1 MNTSS
6 KTRKTKNLGFFL
18 RIFSLIIIVSTI
30 IISVVFSAKYV
41 ENNSKLSIEFAGGY
55 QTQVQY
61 DGKGKQKDV
70 INLLKDRV
78 DPLGTSNVDIES
90 ITSSNNNKYNLAL
103 SKDAGVDISTFVHSV
118 SRRGYSYIV
127 DKDGNDLLATE
138 KKDDKD
144 TTWTKRDKRLLTS
157 DVFSA
162 IKVVNNSVTHR
173 PELVFDVKND
183 SVLKEL
189 TSAKENT
196 FYIYSDIG
204 QLLDYIR
211 SSMEGIRSLV
221 FIIDNLKNDTDGK
234 IKASLTSLL
243 DNNTP
248 GLGKGTDI
256 LARAK
261 AQDPTLARL
270 LNPNQNGQFGINWIY
285 SDNLGSVHSLS
296 VDTNDEKNTYDPAN
310 RFDPFASPIVGS
322 PMNAWLPYIKDLLRL
337 PDVSD
342 ILHEDVIDYRY
353 IPYWVGEV
361 KVTNNSISINSDT
374 FNLETVEQMK
384 SVLTSGL
391 SKNNFTMLSYANVSP
406 TLGATSLK
414 IAVVIIILVTFVLMT
429 IVLFYYRMLGV
440 IVLIIISLFLL
451 FTIVSFVF
459 INGIIAP
466 ESVIALIIGFALLL
480 DTIIN
485 LLERFKNEYM
495 QGKTLISAFKSAN
508 KKTLSSSLDCSAI
521 ILIVNLTIFWFG
533 TRAIKGFIIM
543 TSIATFGVIIFGIIL
558 LRLMLWTLLRNN
570 WLENKPQLLGTNNI
584 SRKSTIVLN
593 NSIDTNNIK
602 TDDKKIKKQLISE
615 KCQFKINYKNKVKA
629 LIKKIKVDKQQLKK
643 EHSKSRS
650 VYKSKVK
657 DLKLNLS
664 QEINKL
670 KQELINALKPLKIQ
684 IVKVKTDDK
693 KIKKQ
698 LISKKCQLKISYKNK
713 VKELIKKFKVD
724 KQQLKKEH
732 SKSRSVYKSKV
743 KDLKL
748 NLSQEINKLKQE
760 LINALKPLKI
770 QIVKAKDKKIL
781 VNFKNVFSK
790 LKINNWNY
798 FHKLTKWI
806 LSGSAVIVLASGITY
821 GVIGSNFGSGFDQR
835 TDFVGMST
843 ITQDPSDP
851 SYNIIKEAELAKDF
865 INKEI
870 QNNSEFSKYFKNIN
884 FSLIAGGEGKPYQFK
899 IIVQTTVN
907 SQSMQQRFKNF
918 LGEITRNW
926 KQESILQWGEIDLV
940 VAKSGVDLLVNMIIS
955 IALSF
960 IVILIYIII
969 RFQLTYVIPLILAI
983 IFSLLMTLAII
994 SIFQIV
1000 ISTSIVGILLGVMI
1014 LTIISIMSIFDNIR
1028 EIKINNNQTQVISTE
1043 EIIQISNKSV
1053 QKALP
1058 RTLVINC
1065 VVLIT
1070 SVIVMFIIPSFWIV
1084 SLSLL
1089 IGCIVS
1095 LVSSYFIAPFIWT
1108 YFEKW
1113 RVYRY
1118 KKRINKIKK
1127 HFIGADEYVIKGINE

>member
-6 KTRKTKNLGFFL
+6 RTRKTKNLGFFL
-18 RIFSLIIIVSTI
+18 RIFSLIIIVSAI

-61 DGKGKQKDV
+61 EGKGKQKDV

-78 DPLGTSNVDIES
+78 DPLGTSNVYIES
-90 ITSSNNNKYNLAL
+90 ITSNNNKYNLAL

-138 KKDDKD
+138 KKDDKA

-162 IKVVNNSVTHR
+162 IKAVNNSVTHR

-211 SSMEGIRSLV
+211 SSMEGIRSLA

-602 TDDKKIKKQLISE
+602 SSDKKIKKQLISE
-615 KCQFKINYKNKVKA
+615 KCQLQINF
-629 LIKKIKVDKQQLKK
+629 
-643 EHSKSRS
+643 
-650 VYKSKVK
+650 
-657 DLKLNLS
+657 
-664 QEINKL
+664 
-670 KQELINALKPLKIQ
+670 
-684 IVKVKTDDK
+684 
-693 KIKKQ
+693 
-698 LISKKCQLKISYKNK
+698 KNK

-781 VNFKNVFSK
+781 VINFKNVFSK
-790 LKINNWNY
+790 LKISNWNY

-821 GVIGSNFGSGFDQR
+821 GVIGLNFGSGFDQR
-835 TDFVGMST
+835 TDFVGMGT

-865 INKEI
+865 ISKEI
-870 QNNSEFSKYFKNIN
+870 QNNSQFSKYFKNIN

-1043 EIIQISNKSV
+1043 EIIEISNKSV

-1058 RTLVINC
+1058 RTLVING

-1095 LVSSYFIAPFIWT
+1095 LVSSYFIAPFIWI

>member
-6 KTRKTKNLGFFL
+6 RTRKTKNLGFFL
-18 RIFSLIIIVSTI
+18 RIFSLIIIVSAI

-61 DGKGKQKDV
+61 EGKGKQKDV

-78 DPLGTSNVDIES
+78 DPLGTSNVYIES
-90 ITSSNNNKYNLAL
+90 ITSNNNNKYNLAL

-138 KKDDKD
+138 KKDDKA

-162 IKVVNNSVTHR
+162 IKAVNNSVTHR

-211 SSMEGIRSLV
+211 SSMEGIRSLA

-602 TDDKKIKKQLISE
+602 SSDKKIKKQLISE
-615 KCQFKINYKNKVKA
+615 KCQ
-629 LIKKIKVDKQQLKK
+629 LQ
-643 EHSKSRS
+643 
-650 VYKSKVK
+650 
-657 DLKLNLS
+657 
-664 QEINKL
+664 
-670 KQELINALKPLKIQ
+670 
-684 IVKVKTDDK
+684 
-693 KIKKQ
+693 
-698 LISKKCQLKISYKNK
+698 ISYKNK

-790 LKINNWNY
+790 LKISNWNY

-835 TDFVGMST
+835 TDFVGMGT

-865 INKEI
+865 ISKEI
-870 QNNSEFSKYFKNIN
+870 QNNSQFSKYFKNIN

-1043 EIIQISNKSV
+1043 EIIEISNKSV

-1058 RTLVINC
+1058 RTLVING

-1095 LVSSYFIAPFIWT
+1095 LVSSYFIVPFIWI

>member
-6 KTRKTKNLGFFL
+6 RTRKTKNLGFFL
-18 RIFSLIIIVSTI
+18 RIFSLIIIVSAI

-61 DGKGKQKDV
+61 EGKGKQKDV

-78 DPLGTSNVDIES
+78 DPLGTSNVYIES
-90 ITSSNNNKYNLAL
+90 ITSNNNNKYNLAL

-138 KKDDKD
+138 KKDDKA

-162 IKVVNNSVTHR
+162 IKAVNNSVTHR

-183 SVLKEL
+183 SFLKEL

-211 SSMEGIRSLV
+211 SSMEGIRSLA

-602 TDDKKIKKQLISE
+602 SSDKKIKKQLISE
-615 KCQFKINYKNKVKA
+615 KCQ
-629 LIKKIKVDKQQLKK
+629 LQ
-643 EHSKSRS
+643 
-650 VYKSKVK
+650 
-657 DLKLNLS
+657 
-664 QEINKL
+664 
-670 KQELINALKPLKIQ
+670 
-684 IVKVKTDDK
+684 
-693 KIKKQ
+693 
-698 LISKKCQLKISYKNK
+698 ISYKNK

-732 SKSRSVYKSKV
+732 SKSRSIYKSKV

-748 NLSQEINKLKQE
+748 NLSQEINKFKQE

-790 LKINNWNY
+790 LKISNWNY

-835 TDFVGMST
+835 TDFVGMGT

-865 INKEI
+865 ISKEI
-870 QNNSEFSKYFKNIN
+870 QNNSQFSKYFKNIN

-1043 EIIQISNKSV
+1043 EIIEISNKSV

-1058 RTLVINC
+1058 RTLVING

-1095 LVSSYFIAPFIWT
+1095 LVSSYFIAPFIWI

>member
-6 KTRKTKNLGFFL
+6 RTRKTKNLGFFL
-18 RIFSLIIIVSTI
+18 RIFSLIIIVSAI

-61 DGKGKQKDV
+61 EGKGKQKDV

-78 DPLGTSNVDIES
+78 DPLGTSNVYIES
-90 ITSSNNNKYNLAL
+90 ITSSNHNKYNLAL

-138 KKDDKD
+138 KKDDKA

-162 IKVVNNSVTHR
+162 IKAVNNSVTHR

-204 QLLDYIR
+204 QLFDYIR
-211 SSMEGIRSLV
+211 SSMEGIRSLA

-361 KVTNNSISINSDT
+361 KVTSNSILINSDT

-584 SRKSTIVLN
+584 SRKRTIVLN
-593 NSIDTNNIK
+593 NLIDTNNIK

-615 KCQFKINYKNKVKA
+615 KCQLQIN
-629 LIKKIKVDKQQLKK
+629 
-643 EHSKSRS
+643 
-650 VYKSKVK
+650 
-657 DLKLNLS
+657 
-664 QEINKL
+664 
-670 KQELINALKPLKIQ
+670 
-684 IVKVKTDDK
+684 
-693 KIKKQ
+693 
-698 LISKKCQLKISYKNK
+698 YKNK

-770 QIVKAKDKKIL
+770 QIVKTKDKKIL

-790 LKINNWNY
+790 LKISNWNY

-835 TDFVGMST
+835 TDFVGMGT

-865 INKEI
+865 ISKEI
-870 QNNSEFSKYFKNIN
+870 QNNSQFSKYFKNIN

-1043 EIIQISNKSV
+1043 EIIEISNKSV

-1058 RTLVINC
+1058 RTLVING

>member
-6 KTRKTKNLGFFL
+6 RTRKTKNLGFFL
-18 RIFSLIIIVSTI
+18 RIFSLIIIVSAI

-61 DGKGKQKDV
+61 EGKCKQKDV

-78 DPLGTSNVDIES
+78 DPLGTSNVYIES
-90 ITSSNNNKYNLAL
+90 ITSNNNNKYNLAL

-138 KKDDKD
+138 KKDDKA

-162 IKVVNNSVTHR
+162 IKAVNNSVTHR
-173 PELVFDVKND
+173 SELVFDVKND

-211 SSMEGIRSLV
+211 TSMEGIRSLA

-342 ILHEDVIDYRY
+342 TLHEDVIDYRY

-602 TDDKKIKKQLISE
+602 SSDKKIKKQLISE
-615 KCQFKINYKNKVKA
+615 
-629 LIKKIKVDKQQLKK
+629 
-643 EHSKSRS
+643 
-650 VYKSKVK
+650 
-657 DLKLNLS
+657 
-664 QEINKL
+664 
-670 KQELINALKPLKIQ
+670 
-684 IVKVKTDDK
+684 
-693 KIKKQ
+693 
-698 LISKKCQLKISYKNK
+698 KCQLKISYKNK

-790 LKINNWNY
+790 LKISNWNY

-835 TDFVGMST
+835 TDFVGMGT

-870 QNNSEFSKYFKNIN
+870 QNNSQFSKYFKNIN

-1058 RTLVINC
+1058 RILVING

>member
-6 KTRKTKNLGFFL
+6 RTRKTKNLGFFL

-61 DGKGKQKDV
+61 EGKGKQKDV

-90 ITSSNNNKYNLAL
+90 ITSSNHNKYNLAL

-138 KKDDKD
+138 KKDDKA

-157 DVFSA
+157 DVFSG
-162 IKVVNNSVTHR
+162 IKAVNNSVTHR

-211 SSMEGIRSLV
+211 SSMEGIRSLA

-234 IKASLTSLL
+234 IKASLASVL

-248 GLGKGTDI
+248 GLGNGSDI

-285 SDNLGSVHSLS
+285 SDNLDSVHSLS

-310 RFDPFASPIVGS
+310 RFDPFASPIIGS

-361 KVTNNSISINSDT
+361 KVTSNSISINSDT

-384 SVLTSGL
+384 SVLTSQL

-429 IVLFYYRMLGV
+429 IVLFYYRMLGI

-485 LLERFKNEYM
+485 LLECFKNEYM
-495 QGKTLISAFKSAN
+495 QGKTLVSAFKSAN

-558 LRLMLWTLLRNN
+558 LRLILWAVLRNN

-593 NSIDTNNIK
+593 NSVDTNNIK
-602 TDDKKIKKQLISE
+602 SSDKTIKEQLISE
-615 KCQFKINYKNKVKA
+615 KCQLQIN
-629 LIKKIKVDKQQLKK
+629 
-643 EHSKSRS
+643 
-650 VYKSKVK
+650 
-657 DLKLNLS
+657 
-664 QEINKL
+664 
-670 KQELINALKPLKIQ
+670 
-684 IVKVKTDDK
+684 
-693 KIKKQ
+693 
-698 LISKKCQLKISYKNK
+698 YKNK

-732 SKSRSVYKSKV
+732 SKSRSIYKSKV

-760 LINALKPLKI
+760 LINGLKPLKI

-781 VNFKNVFSK
+781 VNFKNIFSK

-806 LSGSAVIVLASGITY
+806 LSGSAIIVLASGITY
-821 GVIGSNFGSGFDQR
+821 GVVGSNFGSGFDQR
-835 TDFVGMST
+835 TDFVGMGI

-851 SYNIIKEAELAKDF
+851 NYNIIKEAEIAKDF
-865 INKEI
+865 ISKEI
-870 QNNSEFSKYFKNIN
+870 QNNSQFSKYFKNIN
-884 FSLIAGGEGKPYQFK
+884 FALIAGGEGKQYQFK

-1043 EIIQISNKSV
+1043 EIIEISNKSV

-1058 RTLVINC
+1058 RTLVING

>member
-6 KTRKTKNLGFFL
+6 RTRKTKNLGFFL
-18 RIFSLIIIVSTI
+18 RIFSLIIIVSAI

-61 DGKGKQKDV
+61 EGKGKQKDV

-78 DPLGTSNVDIES
+78 DPLGTSNVYIES
-90 ITSSNNNKYNLAL
+90 ITSNNNKYNLAL

-138 KKDDKD
+138 KKDDKA

-162 IKVVNNSVTHR
+162 IKAVNNSVTHR

-183 SVLKEL
+183 SGLKEL

-211 SSMEGIRSLV
+211 SSMEGIRSLA

-353 IPYWVGEV
+353 IQYWVGEV

-384 SVLTSGL
+384 SVLISGL

-508 KKTLSSSLDCSAI
+508 KKTLSSSLDCNAI

-602 TDDKKIKKQLISE
+602 SSDKKIKKQLISE
-615 KCQFKINYKNKVKA
+615 KCQ
-629 LIKKIKVDKQQLKK
+629 LQ
-643 EHSKSRS
+643 
-650 VYKSKVK
+650 
-657 DLKLNLS
+657 
-664 QEINKL
+664 
-670 KQELINALKPLKIQ
+670 
-684 IVKVKTDDK
+684 
-693 KIKKQ
+693 
-698 LISKKCQLKISYKNK
+698 ISYKNK

-781 VNFKNVFSK
+781 VINFKNVFSK
-790 LKINNWNY
+790 LKISNWNY

-835 TDFVGMST
+835 TDFVGMGT

-865 INKEI
+865 ISKEI
-870 QNNSEFSKYFKNIN
+870 QNNSQFSKYFKNIN

-899 IIVQTTVN
+899 IIFQTTVN

-918 LGEITRNW
+918 LGEMTRNW

-1043 EIIQISNKSV
+1043 EIIEISNKSV

-1058 RTLVINC
+1058 RTLVING

-1095 LVSSYFIAPFIWT
+1095 LVSSYFIAPFIWI

-1118 KKRINKIKK
+1118 KKRINKIQK

>member
-162 IKVVNNSVTHR
+162 IKAVNNSVTHR

-211 SSMEGIRSLV
+211 SSMEGIRSLA

-629 LIKKIKVDKQQLKK
+629 LIKK
-643 EHSKSRS
+643 
-650 VYKSKVK
+650 
-657 DLKLNLS
+657 
-664 QEINKL
+664 
-670 KQELINALKPLKIQ
+670 
-684 IVKVKTDDK
+684 
-693 KIKKQ
+693 
-698 LISKKCQLKISYKNK
+698 
-713 VKELIKKFKVD
+713 FKVD

-748 NLSQEINKLKQE
+748 NLLQEINKLKQE

-790 LKINNWNY
+790 LKISNWNY

-835 TDFVGMST
+835 TDFIGMGT
-843 ITQDPSDP
+843 ITQYPSDP

-870 QNNSEFSKYFKNIN
+870 QNNSQFSKYFKNIN

-1058 RTLVINC
+1058 RTLVING

>member
-90 ITSSNNNKYNLAL
+90 ITSSNNNKYNLAM

-162 IKVVNNSVTHR
+162 IKAVNNSVTHR

-211 SSMEGIRSLV
+211 SSMEGIRSLA

-256 LARAK
+256 LARVK

-296 VDTNDEKNTYDPAN
+296 VDTNYEKNTYDPAN
-310 RFDPFASPIVGS
+310 RFDPSVSSIVGS

-361 KVTNNSISINSDT
+361 KVTSNSISINSDT

-429 IVLFYYRMLGV
+429 IVLFYYRMLGI

-480 DTIIN
+480 DTIIS

-543 TSIATFGVIIFGIIL
+543 TSIATFGVIIFGIIV

-615 KCQFKINYKNKVKA
+615 KCQLQINYKNKVKA
-629 LIKKIKVDKQQLKK
+629 LIKK
-643 EHSKSRS
+643 
-650 VYKSKVK
+650 
-657 DLKLNLS
+657 
-664 QEINKL
+664 
-670 KQELINALKPLKIQ
+670 
-684 IVKVKTDDK
+684 
-693 KIKKQ
+693 
-698 LISKKCQLKISYKNK
+698 
-713 VKELIKKFKVD
+713 FKVD
-724 KQQLKKEH
+724 KQKLKKEH

-821 GVIGSNFGSGFDQR
+821 GVIGSNFGFGFDQR
-835 TDFVGMST
+835 TDFVGMGT

-870 QNNSEFSKYFKNIN
+870 QNNSQFSKYFKNIN
-884 FSLIAGGEGKPYQFK
+884 FSLIAGGEGKQYQFK

-940 VAKSGVDLLVNMIIS
+940 VAKSGVDLLINMIIS

-1058 RTLVINC
+1058 RTLVING

>member
-6 KTRKTKNLGFFL
+6 RTRKTKNLGFFL
-18 RIFSLIIIVSTI
+18 RIFSLIIIVSGI

-61 DGKGKQKDV
+61 EGKGKQKDV

-78 DPLGTSNVDIES
+78 DPLGTSNVYIES
-90 ITSSNNNKYNLAL
+90 ITSNNNKYNLAL

-138 KKDDKD
+138 KKDDKA

-162 IKVVNNSVTHR
+162 IKAVNNSVTHR
-173 PELVFDVKND
+173 PELLFDVKND

-211 SSMEGIRSLV
+211 SSMEGIRSLA
-221 FIIDNLKNDTDGK
+221 FIIDNLKNDPDGK

-261 AQDPTLARL
+261 AQDPTLAWL

-374 FNLETVEQMK
+374 FNLETVKQMK

-406 TLGATSLK
+406 TLGVTSLK

-466 ESVIALIIGFALLL
+466 ESVIALIIGFALSL

-584 SRKSTIVLN
+584 NRKSTIVLN

-602 TDDKKIKKQLISE
+602 SSDKKIKDQLISE
-615 KCQFKINYKNKVKA
+615 
-629 LIKKIKVDKQQLKK
+629 
-643 EHSKSRS
+643 
-650 VYKSKVK
+650 
-657 DLKLNLS
+657 
-664 QEINKL
+664 
-670 KQELINALKPLKIQ
+670 
-684 IVKVKTDDK
+684 
-693 KIKKQ
+693 
-698 LISKKCQLKISYKNK
+698 KCQLKISYKNK

-790 LKINNWNY
+790 LKISNWNY

-835 TDFVGMST
+835 TDFVGMGT

-865 INKEI
+865 ISKEI
-870 QNNSEFSKYFKNIN
+870 QNNSQFSKYFKNIN

-1043 EIIQISNKSV
+1043 EIIEISNKSV

-1058 RTLVINC
+1058 RTLVING

-1095 LVSSYFIAPFIWT
+1095 LVSSYFIAPFIWI

>member
-6 KTRKTKNLGFFL
+6 RTRKTKNLGFFL
-18 RIFSLIIIVSTI
+18 RIFSLIIIVSAI

-61 DGKGKQKDV
+61 EGKGKQKDV

-78 DPLGTSNVDIES
+78 DPLGTSNVYIES
-90 ITSSNNNKYNLAL
+90 ITSNNNNKYNLAL

-138 KKDDKD
+138 KKDDKA

-157 DVFSA
+157 DVFSD
-162 IKVVNNSVTHR
+162 IKDVNNSVTHR

-211 SSMEGIRSLV
+211 SSMGGIRSLA

-234 IKASLTSLL
+234 IKTSLTSLL

-310 RFDPFASPIVGS
+310 RFDPFAFPIVVS

-414 IAVVIIILVTFVLMT
+414 ISVVIIILVTFVLMT

-602 TDDKKIKKQLISE
+602 SSDKKIKKQLISE
-615 KCQFKINYKNKVKA
+615 KCQ
-629 LIKKIKVDKQQLKK
+629 LQ
-643 EHSKSRS
+643 
-650 VYKSKVK
+650 
-657 DLKLNLS
+657 
-664 QEINKL
+664 
-670 KQELINALKPLKIQ
+670 
-684 IVKVKTDDK
+684 
-693 KIKKQ
+693 
-698 LISKKCQLKISYKNK
+698 ISYKNK

-760 LINALKPLKI
+760 LINALKPLNI

-790 LKINNWNY
+790 LKISNWNY

-835 TDFVGMST
+835 TDFVGMGT

-865 INKEI
+865 ISKEI
-870 QNNSEFSKYFKNIN
+870 QNNSQFSKYFKNIN

-940 VAKSGVDLLVNMIIS
+940 VSKSGVDILVNMIIS

-1043 EIIQISNKSV
+1043 EIIEISNKSV

-1058 RTLVINC
+1058 RTLVING

-1084 SLSLL
+1084 GLSLL

-1095 LVSSYFIAPFIWT
+1095 LVSSYFIAPFIWI

>member
-1 MNTSS
+1 MNTSF

-162 IKVVNNSVTHR
+162 IKAVNNSVTHR

-211 SSMEGIRSLV
+211 SSMEGIRSLA

-261 AQDPTLARL
+261 AQDPILARL

-285 SDNLGSVHSLS
+285 SDNLGSVHNLS

-414 IAVVIIILVTFVLMT
+414 IAVIIILVTFVLMT

-615 KCQFKINYKNKVKA
+615 KCQFKINYKNKVK
-629 LIKKIKVDKQQLKK
+629 
-643 EHSKSRS
+643 
-650 VYKSKVK
+650 
-657 DLKLNLS
+657 
-664 QEINKL
+664 
-670 KQELINALKPLKIQ
+670 
-684 IVKVKTDDK
+684 
-693 KIKKQ
+693 
-698 LISKKCQLKISYKNK
+698 
-713 VKELIKKFKVD
+713 ELIKKFKVD

-790 LKINNWNY
+790 LKISNWNY

-835 TDFVGMST
+835 TDFVGMGT

-870 QNNSEFSKYFKNIN
+870 QNNSQFSKYFKNIN

-1058 RTLVINC
+1058 RTLVING

>member
-6 KTRKTKNLGFFL
+6 RTRKTKNFGFFL
-18 RIFSLIIIVSTI
+18 RIFSLIIIVSAI

-61 DGKGKQKDV
+61 EGKSKQKDV

-78 DPLGTSNVDIES
+78 DPLGTSNVYIES
-90 ITSSNNNKYNLAL
+90 ITSNNNKYNLAL

-138 KKDDKD
+138 KKDDKA

-162 IKVVNNSVTHR
+162 IKAVNNSVTHR

-183 SVLKEL
+183 SVLKKL

-211 SSMEGIRSLV
+211 SSMEGIRSLA

-602 TDDKKIKKQLISE
+602 SSDKKIKKQLISE
-615 KCQFKINYKNKVKA
+615 KCQLQINF
-629 LIKKIKVDKQQLKK
+629 
-643 EHSKSRS
+643 
-650 VYKSKVK
+650 
-657 DLKLNLS
+657 
-664 QEINKL
+664 
-670 KQELINALKPLKIQ
+670 
-684 IVKVKTDDK
+684 
-693 KIKKQ
+693 
-698 LISKKCQLKISYKNK
+698 KNK

-781 VNFKNVFSK
+781 VINFKNVFSK
-790 LKINNWNY
+790 LKISNWNY

-821 GVIGSNFGSGFDQR
+821 GVIGSNFGSGFDQQ
-835 TDFVGMST
+835 TDFVGMGT

-865 INKEI
+865 ISKEI
-870 QNNSEFSKYFKNIN
+870 QNNSQFSKYFKNIN
-884 FSLIAGGEGKPYQFK
+884 FSLIAGGEGKSYQFK

-1000 ISTSIVGILLGVMI
+1000 ISTSIVGILLEVMI

-1043 EIIQISNKSV
+1043 EIIEISNKSV

-1058 RTLVINC
+1058 RTLVING

-1095 LVSSYFIAPFIWT
+1095 LVSSYFIAPFIWI

>member
-6 KTRKTKNLGFFL
+6 RTRKTKNLGFFL
-18 RIFSLIIIVSTI
+18 RIFSLIIIVSAI

-61 DGKGKQKDV
+61 EAKGKQKDV

-78 DPLGTSNVDIES
+78 DPLGTSNVYIES
-90 ITSSNNNKYNLAL
+90 ITSNNNNKYNLAL

-138 KKDDKD
+138 KKDDKA

-162 IKVVNNSVTHR
+162 IKAVNNSVTHR

-211 SSMEGIRSLV
+211 SSMEGIRSLA

-602 TDDKKIKKQLISE
+602 SSDKKIKKQLISE
-615 KCQFKINYKNKVKA
+615 
-629 LIKKIKVDKQQLKK
+629 
-643 EHSKSRS
+643 
-650 VYKSKVK
+650 
-657 DLKLNLS
+657 
-664 QEINKL
+664 
-670 KQELINALKPLKIQ
+670 
-684 IVKVKTDDK
+684 
-693 KIKKQ
+693 
-698 LISKKCQLKISYKNK
+698 KCQLKISYKNK

-790 LKINNWNY
+790 LKISNWNY

-835 TDFVGMST
+835 TDFVGMGT

-870 QNNSEFSKYFKNIN
+870 QNNSQFSKYFKNIN

-918 LGEITRNW
+918 LGKITRNW

-1058 RTLVINC
+1058 RTLVINA

>member
-6 KTRKTKNLGFFL
+6 RTRKTKNLGFFL
-18 RIFSLIIIVSTI
+18 RIFSLIIIVSAI

-61 DGKGKQKDV
+61 EGKGKQKDV

-78 DPLGTSNVDIES
+78 DPLGTSNVYIES
-90 ITSSNNNKYNLAL
+90 ITSSNHNKYNLAL

-138 KKDDKD
+138 KKDDKA

-162 IKVVNNSVTHR
+162 IKTVNNSVTHR

-211 SSMEGIRSLV
+211 SSMEGIRSLA
-221 FIIDNLKNDTDGK
+221 FIVDNLKNDTDGK

-361 KVTNNSISINSDT
+361 KVTSNSISINSDT

-414 IAVVIIILVTFVLMT
+414 IAVVITILVTFVLMT

-533 TRAIKGFIIM
+533 IRAIKGFIIM

-570 WLENKPQLLGTNNI
+570 WLENKPQLLETNNI

-615 KCQFKINYKNKVKA
+615 KCQLQIN
-629 LIKKIKVDKQQLKK
+629 
-643 EHSKSRS
+643 
-650 VYKSKVK
+650 
-657 DLKLNLS
+657 
-664 QEINKL
+664 
-670 KQELINALKPLKIQ
+670 
-684 IVKVKTDDK
+684 
-693 KIKKQ
+693 
-698 LISKKCQLKISYKNK
+698 YKNK

-732 SKSRSVYKSKV
+732 IKSRSVYKSKV

-790 LKINNWNY
+790 LKISNWNY

-835 TDFVGMST
+835 TDFVGMGI

-865 INKEI
+865 ISKEI
-870 QNNSEFSKYFKNIN
+870 QNNSQFSKYFKNIN
-884 FSLIAGGEGKPYQFK
+884 FSLIAGGEGKQYQFK

-1043 EIIQISNKSV
+1043 EIIEISNKSV

-1058 RTLVINC
+1058 RTLVING

>member
-6 KTRKTKNLGFFL
+6 RTRKTKKIGFFL

-30 IISVVFSAKYV
+30 VILVVFSTKYV

-90 ITSSNNNKYNLAL
+90 ITSSNHNKYNLAL

-118 SRRGYSYIV
+118 LRRGYSYIV

-138 KKDDKD
+138 KKDEKA

-157 DVFSA
+157 DIFSN
-162 IKVVNNSVTHR
+162 IKAVNNTITHH
-173 PELVFDVKND
+173 PELVFDVKNN
-183 SVLKEL
+183 SFLKEL

-211 SSMEGIRSLV
+211 SSMDGIRSLAS
-221 FIIDNLKNDTDGK
+221 IIDNLKNDADGK

-248 GLGKGTDI
+248 GLGNGSDI

-261 AQDPTLARL
+261 SQDPTLTRL
-270 LNPNQNGQFGINWIY
+270 LNPNENGQFGINWTY
-285 SDNLGSVHSLS
+285 SDNLNAVHSLS

-310 RFDPFASPIVGS
+310 RFDSTASPIVGS

-337 PDVSD
+337 SSVSD
-342 ILHEDVIDYRY
+342 ILHEDVIDCRY

-361 KVTNNSISINSDT
+361 KVTGNSISINSDT

-391 SKNNFTMLSYANVSP
+391 SKNNFTMLSYANISP
-406 TLGATSLK
+406 TLSAMSLK
-414 IAVVIIILVTFVLMT
+414 IAVVVIVLVIFVLTT
-429 IVLFYYRMLGV
+429 IVLFYYRMLGI

-466 ESVIALIIGFALLL
+466 ESIIALIIGFALLL

-495 QGKTLISAFKSAN
+495 HGKILISAFKSAN
-508 KKTLSSSLDCSAI
+508 KKTLSSSLDFSVI

-543 TSIATFGVIIFGIIL
+543 TSITTFGIIIFGIIL
-558 LRLMLWTLLRNN
+558 LRLMLWVVLRNN
-570 WLENKPQLLGTNNI
+570 WLENNPQLLGTNI
-584 SRKSTIVLN
+584 SRKSNTVLN
-593 NSIDTNNIK
+593 NSVNINNIK
-602 TDDKKIKKQLISE
+602 KNNDKKIKT
-615 KCQFKINYKNKVKA
+615 KNV
-629 LIKKIKVDKQQLKK
+629 
-643 EHSKSRS
+643 
-650 VYKSKVK
+650 
-657 DLKLNLS
+657 
-664 QEINKL
+664 
-670 KQELINALKPLKIQ
+670 
-684 IVKVKTDDK
+684 
-693 KIKKQ
+693 
-698 LISKKCQLKISYKNK
+698 
-713 VKELIKKFKVD
+713 
-724 KQQLKKEH
+724 
-732 SKSRSVYKSKV
+732 
-743 KDLKL
+743 
-748 NLSQEINKLKQE
+748 
-760 LINALKPLKI
+760 
-770 QIVKAKDKKIL
+770 KKIL
-781 VNFKNVFSK
+781 VNFKNIFSK
-790 LKINNWNY
+790 LKISNWSY
-798 FHKLTKWI
+798 FHKSTKWI
-806 LSGSAVIVLASGITY
+806 FLGAAVMVFASGITY
-821 GVIGSNFGSGFDQR
+821 GVVGSNFGFGFDQR
-835 TDFVGMST
+835 TDFVGMGK

-851 SYNIIKEAELAKDF
+851 SYNIIKEAQWSKNIL
-865 INKEI
+865 NKEI
-870 QNNSEFSKYFKNIN
+870 KNNSQFNKYFKNIN
-884 FSLIAGGEGKPYQFK
+884 FALIASGEGNLYQFK
-899 IIVQTTVN
+899 IIVETTMN
-907 SQSMQQRFKNF
+907 SQSIQQSFNNF
-918 LGEITRNW
+918 LSEITKNW
-926 KQESILQWGEIDLV
+926 KQESILQWGEIDSV
-940 VAKSGVDLLVNMIIS
+940 VAKSGVDLLVNMTIS

-960 IVILIYIII
+960 TVILIYIII
-969 RFQLTYVIPLILAI
+969 RFQLTYVVPLILSI

-1043 EIIQISNKSV
+1043 KIIEISNKSV
-1053 QKALP
+1053 QNALP
-1058 RTLVINC
+1058 RTLIINGI
-1065 VVLIT
+1065 VLIT
-1070 SVIVMFIIPSFWIV
+1070 SVIFMFIIPSFWVV

-1095 LVSSYFIAPFIWT
+1095 LISSYFIAPFIWT

>member
-6 KTRKTKNLGFFL
+6 RTRKTKNLGFFL
-18 RIFSLIIIVSTI
+18 RIFSLIIIVSAI

-61 DGKGKQKDV
+61 EGKGKQKDV

-78 DPLGTSNVDIES
+78 DPLGTSNVYIES
-90 ITSSNNNKYNLAL
+90 ITSNNNNKYNLAL

-138 KKDDKD
+138 KKDDKA

-162 IKVVNNSVTHR
+162 IKAVNNSVTHR

-211 SSMEGIRSLV
+211 SSMEGIRSLA

-406 TLGATSLK
+406 PLGATSLK

-558 LRLMLWTLLRNN
+558 LRLVLWTLLRNN

-602 TDDKKIKKQLISE
+602 SSDKKIKKQLISE
-615 KCQFKINYKNKVKA
+615 KCQ
-629 LIKKIKVDKQQLKK
+629 LQ
-643 EHSKSRS
+643 
-650 VYKSKVK
+650 
-657 DLKLNLS
+657 
-664 QEINKL
+664 
-670 KQELINALKPLKIQ
+670 
-684 IVKVKTDDK
+684 
-693 KIKKQ
+693 
-698 LISKKCQLKISYKNK
+698 ISYKNK

-743 KDLKL
+743 KDLIL

-790 LKINNWNY
+790 LKISNWNY

-835 TDFVGMST
+835 TDFVGMGT

-865 INKEI
+865 ISKEI
-870 QNNSEFSKYFKNIN
+870 QNNSQFSKYFKNIN

-1043 EIIQISNKSV
+1043 EIIEISNKSV

-1058 RTLVINC
+1058 RTLVING

-1095 LVSSYFIAPFIWT
+1095 LVSSYFIAPFIWI

>member
-6 KTRKTKNLGFFL
+6 RTRKTKNLGFFL
-18 RIFSLIIIVSTI
+18 RIFSLIIIVSAI

-61 DGKGKQKDV
+61 EGKGKQKDV

-78 DPLGTSNVDIES
+78 DPLGTSNVYIES
-90 ITSSNNNKYNLAL
+90 ITSNNNKYNLAL

-138 KKDDKD
+138 KKDDKA

-162 IKVVNNSVTHR
+162 IKAVNNSVTHR

-211 SSMEGIRSLV
+211 SSMEGIRSLA

-285 SDNLGSVHSLS
+285 SDNLGSVHSLCLS

-602 TDDKKIKKQLISE
+602 SSDKKIKKQLISE
-615 KCQFKINYKNKVKA
+615 KCQLQINFKNKVKE
-629 LIKKIKVDKQQLKK
+629 LIKKFKIDKQQLKK

-657 DLKLNLS
+657 DLKLNL
-664 QEINKL
+664 L
-670 KQELINALKPLKIQ
+670 
-684 IVKVKTDDK
+684 
-693 KIKKQ
+693 
-698 LISKKCQLKISYKNK
+698 
-713 VKELIKKFKVD
+713 
-724 KQQLKKEH
+724 
-732 SKSRSVYKSKV
+732 
-743 KDLKL
+743 
-748 NLSQEINKLKQE
+748 QEINKLKQE

-781 VNFKNVFSK
+781 VINFKNVFSK
-790 LKINNWNY
+790 LKISNWNY

-835 TDFVGMST
+835 TDFVGMGT

-865 INKEI
+865 ISKEI
-870 QNNSEFSKYFKNIN
+870 QNNSQFSKYFKNIN

-1043 EIIQISNKSV
+1043 EIIEISNKSV

-1058 RTLVINC
+1058 RTLVING
-1065 VVLIT
+1065 VVIIT

-1095 LVSSYFIAPFIWT
+1095 LVSSYFIAPFIWI

-1113 RVYRY
+1113 RVYKY

>member
-6 KTRKTKNLGFFL
+6 RTRKTKNLGFFL
-18 RIFSLIIIVSTI
+18 RIFSLIIIVSAI

-61 DGKGKQKDV
+61 EGKGKQKDV

-78 DPLGTSNVDIES
+78 DPLGTSNVYIES
-90 ITSSNNNKYNLAL
+90 ITSNNNNKYNLAL

-138 KKDDKD
+138 KKDDKA

-162 IKVVNNSVTHR
+162 IKAVNNSVTHR

-211 SSMEGIRSLV
+211 SSMEGIRSLA

-602 TDDKKIKKQLISE
+602 SSDKKIKKQLISE
-615 KCQFKINYKNKVKA
+615 KCQ
-629 LIKKIKVDKQQLKK
+629 LQ
-643 EHSKSRS
+643 
-650 VYKSKVK
+650 
-657 DLKLNLS
+657 
-664 QEINKL
+664 
-670 KQELINALKPLKIQ
+670 
-684 IVKVKTDDK
+684 
-693 KIKKQ
+693 
-698 LISKKCQLKISYKNK
+698 ISYKNK

-790 LKINNWNY
+790 LKISNWNY

-835 TDFVGMST
+835 TDFVGMGT

-865 INKEI
+865 ISKEI
-870 QNNSEFSKYFKNIN
+870 QNNSQFSKYFKNIN

-907 SQSMQQRFKNF
+907 SQSMQQRFKNC
-918 LGEITRNW
+918 LGEINRNW

-940 VAKSGVDLLVNMIIS
+940 VAKSGLDLLVNMIIS

-1043 EIIQISNKSV
+1043 EIIEISNKSV
-1053 QKALP
+1053 QKVLP
-1058 RTLVINC
+1058 RTLVING

-1095 LVSSYFIAPFIWT
+1095 LVSSYFIAPFIWI

>member
-6 KTRKTKNLGFFL
+6 RTRKTKNLGFFL
-18 RIFSLIIIVSTI
+18 RIFSLIIIVSAI

-61 DGKGKQKDV
+61 EGKGKQKDV

-78 DPLGTSNVDIES
+78 DPLGTSNVYIES
-90 ITSSNNNKYNLAL
+90 ITSNNNNKYNLAL

-138 KKDDKD
+138 KKDDKA

-162 IKVVNNSVTHR
+162 IKAVNNSVTHR

-211 SSMEGIRSLV
+211 SSMEGIRSLA

-602 TDDKKIKKQLISE
+602 SSDKKIKKQLISE
-615 KCQFKINYKNKVKA
+615 KCQ
-629 LIKKIKVDKQQLKK
+629 LQ
-643 EHSKSRS
+643 
-650 VYKSKVK
+650 
-657 DLKLNLS
+657 
-664 QEINKL
+664 
-670 KQELINALKPLKIQ
+670 
-684 IVKVKTDDK
+684 
-693 KIKKQ
+693 
-698 LISKKCQLKISYKNK
+698 ISYKNK

-790 LKINNWNY
+790 LKISNWNY

-835 TDFVGMST
+835 TDFVGMGT

-865 INKEI
+865 ISKEI
-870 QNNSEFSKYFKNIN
+870 QNNSQFSKYFKNIN

-940 VAKSGVDLLVNMIIS
+940 VSKSGVDLLVNMIIS

-969 RFQLTYVIPLILAI
+969 RFQLTYFIPLILAI
-983 IFSLLMTLAII
+983 IFSLLMTLSII

-1043 EIIQISNKSV
+1043 EIIEISNKSV

-1058 RTLVINC
+1058 RTLVING

-1095 LVSSYFIAPFIWT
+1095 LVSSYFIAPFIWI

>member
-6 KTRKTKNLGFFL
+6 RTRKTKNLGFFL
-18 RIFSLIIIVSTI
+18 RIFSLIIIVSAI

-61 DGKGKQKDV
+61 EGKGKQKDV

-78 DPLGTSNVDIES
+78 DPLGTSNVYIES
-90 ITSSNNNKYNLAL
+90 ITSNNNKYNLAL

-138 KKDDKD
+138 KKDDKA

-162 IKVVNNSVTHR
+162 IKAVNNSVTHR

-211 SSMEGIRSLV
+211 SSMEGIRSLA

-374 FNLETVEQMK
+374 FNLEIVEQMK

-602 TDDKKIKKQLISE
+602 SSDKKIKKQLISE
-615 KCQFKINYKNKVKA
+615 KCQ
-629 LIKKIKVDKQQLKK
+629 LQ
-643 EHSKSRS
+643 
-650 VYKSKVK
+650 
-657 DLKLNLS
+657 
-664 QEINKL
+664 
-670 KQELINALKPLKIQ
+670 
-684 IVKVKTDDK
+684 
-693 KIKKQ
+693 
-698 LISKKCQLKISYKNK
+698 ISYKNK

-790 LKINNWNY
+790 LKISNWNY

-806 LSGSAVIVLASGITY
+806 LSGSAVIVLASAITY

-835 TDFVGMST
+835 TDFVGMGT
-843 ITQDPSDP
+843 IQDPSDP

-865 INKEI
+865 ISKEI
-870 QNNSEFSKYFKNIN
+870 QNNSQFSKYFKNIN
-884 FSLIAGGEGKPYQFK
+884 FSLVAGGEGKRYQFK

-918 LGEITRNW
+918 LGEITRNRNW
-926 KQESILQWGEIDLV
+926 KQKSILQWGEIDLV

-1043 EIIQISNKSV
+1043 EIIEISNKSV

-1058 RTLVINC
+1058 RTLVING

-1095 LVSSYFIAPFIWT
+1095 LVSSYFIAPFIWI

>member
-6 KTRKTKNLGFFL
+6 KTRKNKNLGFFL

-90 ITSSNNNKYNLAL
+90 ITSSNNNNYNLAL
-103 SKDAGVDISTFVHSV
+103 SKDAGFDISTFVHSV

-162 IKVVNNSVTHR
+162 IKAVNNSVTHR

-211 SSMEGIRSLV
+211 SSMEGIRSLS

-322 PMNAWLPYIKDLLRL
+322 PMNSWLPYIKDLLRL

-361 KVTNNSISINSDT
+361 KVTSNSISINSDT

-414 IAVVIIILVTFVLMT
+414 IAVVIIILVTFALMT
-429 IVLFYYRMLGV
+429 IFLFYYRMLGI

-451 FTIVSFVF
+451 FTVVSFVF

-466 ESVIALIIGFALLL
+466 ECVIALIIGFALLL
-480 DTIIN
+480 DTIIS

-570 WLENKPQLLGTNNI
+570 WLENKPQLLGNNNI
-584 SRKSTIVLN
+584 SRKSTIFLN

-602 TDDKKIKKQLISE
+602 TDDQKIKKQLISE
-615 KCQFKINYKNKVKA
+615 KCQLQINYKNKVKA
-629 LIKKIKVDKQQLKK
+629 LIKKFKVDKQKLKK

-650 VYKSKVK
+650 FYKSKVK
-657 DLKLNLS
+657 DLILNLS

-670 KQELINALKPLKIQ
+670 KQDLINALKPLKIKEGEKNMLKAGS
-684 IVKVKTDDK
+684 ILIFIIFILESIFIIPLLWTIPGFILYKKVSKGEATTDQ
-693 KIKKQ
+693 KI
-698 LISKKCQLKISYKNK
+698 
-713 VKELIKKFKVD
+713 
-724 KQQLKKEH
+724 
-732 SKSRSVYKSKV
+732 
-743 KDLKL
+743 
-748 NLSQEINKLKQE
+748 
-760 LINALKPLKI
+760 ALAILGI
-770 QIVKAKDKKIL
+770 IFGAVLGIIGGIFIL
-781 VNFKNVFSK
+781 VDLKNVFSK

-806 LSGSAVIVLASGITY
+806 LSSSAVIVLASGITY

-835 TDFVGMST
+835 TDFVGMGT
-843 ITQDPSDP
+843 ITQDPSDS

-870 QNNSEFSKYFKNIN
+870 QNNSQFSKYFKNIN
-884 FSLIAGGEGKPYQFK
+884 FSLIAGGEGKQYQFK

-907 SQSMQQRFKNF
+907 YQSMQQRFKNF

-1028 EIKINNNQTQVISTE
+1028 EIKINNNQTQVISAE

-1058 RTLVINC
+1058 RTLVING

>member
-6 KTRKTKNLGFFL
+6 RTRKTKNLGFFL
-18 RIFSLIIIVSTI
+18 RIFSLIIIVSAI

-61 DGKGKQKDV
+61 EGKGKQKDV

-78 DPLGTSNVDIES
+78 DPLGTSNVYIES
-90 ITSSNNNKYNLAL
+90 ITSNNNNKYNLAL

-138 KKDDKD
+138 KKDDKA

-162 IKVVNNSVTHR
+162 IKAVNNSVTHR

-211 SSMEGIRSLV
+211 SSMEGIRSLA

-495 QGKTLISAFKSAN
+495 QGKTFISAFKSAN

-602 TDDKKIKKQLISE
+602 SSDKKIKKQLISE
-615 KCQFKINYKNKVKA
+615 KYQ
-629 LIKKIKVDKQQLKK
+629 
-643 EHSKSRS
+643 
-650 VYKSKVK
+650 
-657 DLKLNLS
+657 
-664 QEINKL
+664 
-670 KQELINALKPLKIQ
+670 IQ
-684 IVKVKTDDK
+684 
-693 KIKKQ
+693 
-698 LISKKCQLKISYKNK
+698 ISYKNK

-790 LKINNWNY
+790 LKISNWNY

-835 TDFVGMST
+835 TDFVGMGT

-865 INKEI
+865 ISKEI
-870 QNNSEFSKYFKNIN
+870 QNNSQFSKYFKNIN

-1043 EIIQISNKSV
+1043 EIIEISNKSV

-1058 RTLVINC
+1058 RTLVING

-1095 LVSSYFIAPFIWT
+1095 LVSSYFIAPFIWI

>member
-127 DKDGNDLLATE
+127 DKDGNDLLVTE

-162 IKVVNNSVTHR
+162 IKAVNNSVTHR

-211 SSMEGIRSLV
+211 SSMEGIRSLA

-533 TRAIKGFIIM
+533 TRAIKDFIIM

-615 KCQFKINYKNKVKA
+615 KCQFKINYKNKVK
-629 LIKKIKVDKQQLKK
+629 
-643 EHSKSRS
+643 
-650 VYKSKVK
+650 
-657 DLKLNLS
+657 
-664 QEINKL
+664 
-670 KQELINALKPLKIQ
+670 P
-684 IVKVKTDDK
+684 
-693 KIKKQ
+693 
-698 LISKKCQLKISYKNK
+698 
-713 VKELIKKFKVD
+713 LIKKFKVD

-790 LKINNWNY
+790 LKISNWNY

-835 TDFVGMST
+835 TDFVGMGT

-870 QNNSEFSKYFKNIN
+870 QNNSQFSKYFKNIN

-1058 RTLVINC
+1058 RTLVING

>member
-6 KTRKTKNLGFFL
+6 RTRKTKNLGFFL
-18 RIFSLIIIVSTI
+18 RIFSLIIIVSAI

-61 DGKGKQKDV
+61 EGKGKQKDV

-78 DPLGTSNVDIES
+78 DPLGTSNVYIES
-90 ITSSNNNKYNLAL
+90 ITSSNHNKYNLAL

-138 KKDDKD
+138 KKDDKA

-162 IKVVNNSVTHR
+162 IKAVNNSVTHR
-173 PELVFDVKND
+173 PELVFNVKND

-211 SSMEGIRSLV
+211 SSIEGIRSLA

-248 GLGKGTDI
+248 GLGKDTDI

-406 TLGATSLK
+406 TLGAPSLK
-414 IAVVIIILVTFVLMT
+414 IAVVTIILVTFVLMT

-495 QGKTLISAFKSAN
+495 QGKTLVSAFKSAN

-558 LRLMLWTLLRNN
+558 LRLILWAVLRNN

-593 NSIDTNNIK
+593 NSVDTNNIK
-602 TDDKKIKKQLISE
+602 SSDKKMKKQLISE
-615 KCQFKINYKNKVKA
+615 
-629 LIKKIKVDKQQLKK
+629 
-643 EHSKSRS
+643 
-650 VYKSKVK
+650 
-657 DLKLNLS
+657 
-664 QEINKL
+664 
-670 KQELINALKPLKIQ
+670 
-684 IVKVKTDDK
+684 
-693 KIKKQ
+693 
-698 LISKKCQLKISYKNK
+698 KCQLKISYKNK

-724 KQQLKKEH
+724 KQKLKKEH

-781 VNFKNVFSK
+781 VNFKNFFSK
-790 LKINNWNY
+790 LKISNWNY

-835 TDFVGMST
+835 TDFVGMGT

-865 INKEI
+865 ISKEI
-870 QNNSEFSKYFKNIN
+870 QNNSQFSKYFKNIN

-1043 EIIQISNKSV
+1043 EIIEISNKSV

-1058 RTLVINC
+1058 RTLVING

>member
-6 KTRKTKNLGFFL
+6 RTRKTKNLGFFL
-18 RIFSLIIIVSTI
+18 RIFSLIIIVSAI

-61 DGKGKQKDV
+61 EGKGKQKDV

-78 DPLGTSNVDIES
+78 DPLGTSNVYIES
-90 ITSSNNNKYNLAL
+90 ITSNNHKYNLAL

-138 KKDDKD
+138 KKDDKA

-162 IKVVNNSVTHR
+162 IKAVNNSVTHR

-183 SVLKEL
+183 SGLKEI

-211 SSMEGIRSLV
+211 SSMEGIRSLA

-384 SVLTSGL
+384 SVLISGL

-451 FTIVSFVF
+451 FTIVSSVF

-570 WLENKPQLLGTNNI
+570 WLENKSQLLGTNNI

-602 TDDKKIKKQLISE
+602 SSDKKIKKQLISE
-615 KCQFKINYKNKVKA
+615 KCQ
-629 LIKKIKVDKQQLKK
+629 
-643 EHSKSRS
+643 
-650 VYKSKVK
+650 
-657 DLKLNLS
+657 
-664 QEINKL
+664 
-670 KQELINALKPLKIQ
+670 IQ
-684 IVKVKTDDK
+684 
-693 KIKKQ
+693 
-698 LISKKCQLKISYKNK
+698 ISYKNK

-781 VNFKNVFSK
+781 VINFKNVFSK
-790 LKINNWNY
+790 LKIINWNY

-835 TDFVGMST
+835 TDFVGIGT
-843 ITQDPSDP
+843 ITQYPSDP

-865 INKEI
+865 ISKEI
-870 QNNSEFSKYFKNIN
+870 QNNSQFSKYFKNIN

-955 IALSF
+955 ITLSF

-1043 EIIQISNKSV
+1043 EIIEISNKSV

-1058 RTLVINC
+1058 RTLVING

-1095 LVSSYFIAPFIWT
+1095 LVSSYFIAPFIWI